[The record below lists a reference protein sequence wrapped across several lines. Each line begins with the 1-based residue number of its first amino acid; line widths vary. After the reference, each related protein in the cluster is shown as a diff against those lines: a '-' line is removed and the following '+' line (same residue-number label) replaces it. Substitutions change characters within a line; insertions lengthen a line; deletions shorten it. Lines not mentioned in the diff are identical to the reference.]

1 MAEKINSIRRTLRV
15 LTYICRQKSGVRVA
29 EIARAFDTS
38 SPAIYNY
45 LKSLQQEGFI
55 FKDEISG
62 RFRATYRVVEL
73 GVLVQGNNDL
83 SEMVYPQLVRL
94 SNTIDSSVHLA
105 VQEGDLGVCIS
116 KVENSNAIP
125 SITRVGMSFD
135 LYPTALGKAILAF
148 LPEADR
154 AEYLARVD
162 LLPYT
167 DHTITDR
174 KRLETEL
181 TTTRARGYSLDMQEH
196 KTGLHAIGVP
206 VFDHTEHV
214 IASISTVV
222 PPGVPEE
229 YLEAIAAHLK
239 ETARETSSTLGR
251 IHSGGVQPGE
261 HQKDEDDDAG
271 PDRRQTTP
279 EPTQTR
285 RKEK

>member
-1 MAEKINSIRRTLRV
+1 MAEKINSIRRTVRV

-73 GVLVQGNNDL
+73 GALVQGNNDL

-105 VQEGDLGVCIS
+105 VREGDLGVCIS

-148 LPEADR
+148 VPDSDR
-154 AEYLARVD
+154 KEYLDRVD

-174 KRLETEL
+174 TRLEAEL
-181 TTTRARGYSLDMQEH
+181 AETRDRGYSLDMQEH

-206 VFDHTEHV
+206 VFDHTDHV

-222 PPGVPEE
+222 PPGVPVEH
-229 YLEAIAAHLK
+229 LEAIAASLK
-239 ETARETSSTLGR
+239 ETARETSNTLGR
-251 IHSGGVQPGE
+251 IHSGGVLS
-261 HQKDEDDDAG
+261 DEDDAD
-271 PDRRQTTP
+271 PNRP
-279 EPTQTR
+279 
-285 RKEK
+285 